1 MTHFGTYFLTYFL
14 TYKSLV
20 IWLFH
25 FWKVFKPSLLFHKF
39 IKNIQY
45 TIRRMYCTAGFPSH
59 PNNLFWRFWMRAMFA
74 RTHQH
79 HSFFTVTC
87 DTSFLGKTTLLY
99 TFMTSKLILEHS
111 WLLRTEHAQY
121 VPQGH
126 GCNFHDRDFGFS
138 ANLIICAQ
146 LTYFAVSNALRV
158 RVCSSVCAR
167 AHIIFFFTVTCV
179 THYFCV
185 KQPLWTCSWLQN

>member
-111 WLLRTEHAQY
+111 WLLKARFFDRACAQY
-121 VPQGH
+121 VTQGLSRGGGGSWSQFLRLRLWIFYKAH
-126 GCNFHDRDFGFS
+126 HLCS
-138 ANLIICAQ
+138 TNL
-146 LTYFAVSNALRV
+146 
-158 RVCSSVCAR
+158 
-167 AHIIFFFTVTCV
+167 
-179 THYFCV
+179 FCV
-185 KQPLWTCSWLQN
+185 F